1 MYIASYTISFCCIT
15 PYFANVV
22 YVKRLCQRTF
32 TAMLIQYPNSF
43 MHAVSVVMSTFIK
56 FTASKSDQ
64 SSYVIHFPDSLAIL
78 KSNFDLVK
86 E

>member
-1 MYIASYTISFCCIT
+1 
-15 PYFANVV
+15 
-22 YVKRLCQRTF
+22 
-32 TAMLIQYPNSF
+32 
-43 MHAVSVVMSTFIK
+43 VVMSTFIK